1 MNEARD
7 KSTTSPPSRW
17 GWLKGSEMPEPQ
29 DKYGRPRAYTPT
41 TILNPETIPTNWS
54 KATFWLLFV
63 VLVVVPVLA
72 TLIVISRIN

>member
-1 MNEARD
+1 MPAVVSILAAFIIVLAAVAYSALQDD
-7 KSTTSPPSRW
+7 KQNLAVKQAD
-17 GWLKGSEMPEPQ
+17 GAIGPQ
-29 DKYGRPRAYTPT
+29 RPV
-41 TILNPETIPTNWS
+41 NWS